1 MVKKLISNISD
12 LEKIKPLDEIELNS
26 YSLPDKMFNSPQITG
41 ILGGNFDINNEK
53 YFVVTEVGPSMRFSD
68 GYCIKSSLYK
78 AKEKGI
84 DSAHVILNGHYNK
97 ARPGFNLEE
106 TIRDQVSI
114 LHNKTLFFLENN

>member
-1 MVKKLISNISD
+1 MAKEITKASD
-12 LEKIKPLDEIELNS
+12 LEGVNPLDEIELNS

-78 AKEKGI
+78 ANEKGI
-84 DSAHVILNGHYNK
+84 DSAQVILNGHYNK

-114 LHNKTLFFLENN
+114 LHNKTLFILENN